1 MSHLVEV
8 YAKDLGVKIG
18 KAQLINHYFPIGTDN
33 YIVMSSQSPIQ
44 SNQYDYWDVVF
55 HILNPILNRN
65 KINVIDLTS
74 LEATPN
80 QKNYII
86 KNSKGFLGH
95 LDHYSLIADIYN
107 IPNVSII
114 GNTYPETNKPEN
126 AKVLAPDF
134 SEIKPSFSAKEG
146 KKRINEILPEI
157 IASYFLEKINI
168 KTKINFKTK
177 RIGHEFQN
185 ELVEVVPD
193 FFAYS
198 QELENKP
205 INIRADLCFD
215 EMSIMNWCQMSYVNL
230 FTDKILDFEIIE
242 NCEKLKQVIFLHK
255 GNHSKDDM
263 HKFFKILKKRRI
275 NIVIANESEDNLSD
289 LRLEFFEYAVSPSRV
304 KNEDPKATKFLSK
317 KRFVTKENVYPSES
331 SAKRLDKSH
340 KFVYDEISSKELEN
354 FYLYE

>member
-134 SEIKPSFSAKEG
+134 SEIKPSFSAVVAFMLIFSKFADRSIARHSRME
-146 KKRINEILPEI
+146 RICGAKIGLSAMTVTSILPN
-157 IASYFLEKINI
+157 A
-168 KTKINFKTK
+168 
-177 RIGHEFQN
+177 
-185 ELVEVVPD
+185 
-193 FFAYS
+193 
-198 QELENKP
+198 
-205 INIRADLCFD
+205 
-215 EMSIMNWCQMSYVNL
+215 
-230 FTDKILDFEIIE
+230 
-242 NCEKLKQVIFLHK
+242 
-255 GNHSKDDM
+255 
-263 HKFFKILKKRRI
+263 
-275 NIVIANESEDNLSD
+275 
-289 LRLEFFEYAVSPSRV
+289 
-304 KNEDPKATKFLSK
+304 
-317 KRFVTKENVYPSES
+317 
-331 SAKRLDKSH
+331 
-340 KFVYDEISSKELEN
+340 
-354 FYLYE
+354 